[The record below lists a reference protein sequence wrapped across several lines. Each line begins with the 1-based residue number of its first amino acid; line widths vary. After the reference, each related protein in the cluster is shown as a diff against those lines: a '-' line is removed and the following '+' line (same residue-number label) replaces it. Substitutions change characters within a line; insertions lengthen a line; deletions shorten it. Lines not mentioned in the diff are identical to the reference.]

1 MKEFKINI
9 QNREIIILQD
19 DDGYFLKSEMII
31 DLEKYN
37 ITCRDEDGINI

>member
-19 DDGYFLKSEMII
+19 DDGIMSGYKKN
-31 DLEKYN
+31 DTPKKQG
-37 ITCRDEDGINI
+37 T